1 MAEKAEKWPRE
12 AAEHAGAPERGRIP
26 VHQEE
31 AGCGCWGRPSE
42 AAAGEADEVAAE
54 KEVREVTIE
63 GREPSA
69 TTGERQQTERRAAEE
84 EERKEEVK
92 KTRKVM
98 RRKARRRSRA
108 RERGARR
115 RRAAT
120 WRHDAKDGH
129 VKKAGGE
136 QRALRRGGE
145 LSLQAWEDRAC
156 GSA

>member
-84 EERKEEVK
+84 EERKEAVEK
-92 KTRKVM
+92 ARKVM
-98 RRKARRRSRA
+98 RRKARRRWRA
-108 RERGARR
+108 RDRGAR
-115 RRAAT
+115 
-120 WRHDAKDGH
+120 
-129 VKKAGGE
+129 
-136 QRALRRGGE
+136 LRRGLGR
-145 LSLQAWEDRAC
+145 L
-156 GSA
+156 